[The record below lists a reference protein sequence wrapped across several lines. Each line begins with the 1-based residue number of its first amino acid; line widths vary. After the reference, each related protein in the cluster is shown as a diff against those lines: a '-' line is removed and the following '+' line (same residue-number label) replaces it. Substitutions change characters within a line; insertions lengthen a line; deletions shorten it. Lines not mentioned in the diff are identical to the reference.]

1 MALGCSHYENNTI
14 QATCSN
20 SVVVSV
26 IVPVY
31 NVEDYLERCLN
42 SIIRQTFSNME
53 IICVDDGSTDRSG
66 ELLDKYAEADS
77 RIIVIHKENGGVS
90 TARNT
95 ALACVKGR
103 FVYFIDSDDWI
114 ESNAIEE
121 FVSCMKEDVDVVVA
135 GASVEDEGGDTAR
148 GIEGLNKKYAPKRS
162 GVFFLDDSL
171 IKDMTVVVWDKLFRS
186 DIIRNNGIIFPEGRK
201 FEDTSFTVEYLVHSK
216 KVFFTQKRLYH
227 YVRRPMSITT
237 RNYNDYTDK
246 LYVFDHLYKR
256 LEGFGLLNKY
266 KNTLSFH
273 YLRYLKQG
281 YEGSPLSMR
290 GEFAKKAT
298 ALAQHYDA
306 TVFNSDLVSY
316 IKEGKYSRVAPFDKD
331 VVIVLKA
338 VHPAIENAFKTVKSL
353 FAQSYKLPKVMLMV
367 AEAEDIDKED
377 FFKNVPKELT
387 NRVDKELL
395 IEFSSTF
402 ALQTIKQK
410 YQDYVLMT
418 VENGKIYSPKWLYCV
433 MAAYLENK
441 DTFKCLTFDNSD
453 ILDDEILF
461 QDFAVIDVDASGKVM
476 VLKSQEIIVSVTSYP
491 ARIRSAALAIET
503 IFDQTRNPDRVVLW
517 LAASQFPKQYEDL
530 PKELLGL
537 VSEKGLEIQWCDDD
551 LKPHKKYF
559 YAFQRYPDALVITI
573 DDDIL
578 YPPQRIENLYLSY
591 LLHPY
596 AVAAARAHLIAISE
610 AGTILPYKLWPQEI
624 DAYVNKP
631 SLQLCATG
639 CGGVLYP
646 TTLFSKVRECLLD
659 KEIIKRSCLYADDL
673 WLKGMELV
681 AGIPLVV
688 AEEFQ
693 DLCYAPDSQDVGLW
707 HKNVDG
713 GENDRQLLQIEEE
726 INQRYG
732 SGTFRKKLLDATVG
746 VNLVG
751 AKALSNLIRFYKVKA
766 KKQISQV
773 KKPYEKY
780 TTLRMDIR
788 NRGDE
793 GCDVVEQG
801 IVPPPLSVRRPQ
813 WLTGGMTVESIAER
827 MTVAVQ
833 CKGDGE
839 LEIDLMGTDVR
850 NEDGKRYPV
859 WIDCTYFAVNGEVIF
874 AETKT
879 ICHDKRYVY
888 RKPVVDGGIV
898 TLDVTWSECRSSN
911 VLDEYR
917 QLESDLKKA
926 NSKARETGVALKNAD
941 GKVIATEYALKNAK
955 DENVKLN
962 LEKQKIAKD
971 LEKVKQENA
980 KLERDLKN
988 VKNGWS
994 FKIGRVI
1001 TWLPRRIKK

>member
-1 MALGCSHYENNTI
+1 MTLHCRHYDINGE
-14 QATCSN
+14 QPASSN
-20 SVVVSV
+20 GVVVSV

-31 NVEDYLERCLN
+31 NVEDYLERCLE
-42 SIIRQTFSNME
+42 SIVKQTFSNIE

-66 ELLDKYAEADS
+66 ELLDKYAEIDS

-90 TARNT
+90 SARNT
-95 ALACVKGR
+95 ALSCVKGK
-103 FVYFIDSDDWI
+103 FVYFIDSDDWL

-121 FVSCMKEDVDVVVA
+121 FVSCMKVDVDVVVA
-135 GASVEDEGGDTAR
+135 GASVEDEGGDTAS
-148 GIEGLNKKYAPKRS
+148 GIEGLRKKYAQKWS

-227 YVRRPMSITT
+227 YVRRPMSVTT

-290 GEFAKKAT
+290 RDFMKKAT
-298 ALAQHYDA
+298 ALAQHYDV

-316 IKEGKYSRVAPFDKD
+316 VKEGEYSRVAPFDKD
-331 VVIVLKA
+331 VVVVLK
-338 VHPAIENAFKTVKSL
+338 VVYPDIENSFRTIISQ
-353 FAQSYKLPKVMLMV
+353 FAQSYKLPKVILMIEGADNV
-367 AEAEDIDKED
+367 AQEDLLK
-377 FFKNVPKELT
+377 KLPKELT
-387 NRVDKELL
+387 NRLDKELF
-395 IEFSSTF
+395 IEFGCTF
-402 ALQTIKQK
+402 ALPVIKQK
-410 YQDYVLMT
+410 FQDYVLIT
-418 VENGKIYSPKWLYCV
+418 IESDIVYPQKWLRCV
-433 MAAYLENK
+433 VAAYSDNK
-441 DTFKCLTFDNSD
+441 DAFKCLTFDNPD
-453 ILDDEILF
+453 MLDDEILF
-461 QDFAVIDVDASGKVM
+461 KDFAIIDFDSSGTLTI
-476 VLKSQEIIVSVTSYP
+476 LKSKQIIVSVTSYP
-491 ARIRSAALAIET
+491 ARIRSVALALET
-503 IFDQTRNPDRVVLW
+503 IYEQTRKPDKVVLW
-517 LAASQFPKQYEDL
+517 LAASQFPNRDDDL
-530 PKELLGL
+530 PKELLKL
-537 VSEKGLEIQWCDDD
+537 VSGKGLEIQWCDDD

-693 DLCYAPDSQDVGLW
+693 ELRYTPDSQDVGLW
-707 HKNVDG
+707 HENVDG

-726 INQRYG
+726 IDKRYG
-732 SGTFRKKLLDATVG
+732 SGTFRKKLLDATIG
-746 VNLVG
+746 ENLVG
-751 AKALSNLIRFYKVKA
+751 AEALSNLIKFYKYRV
-766 KKQISQV
+766 KKQVNQV
-773 KKPYEKY
+773 KQQYSKY
-780 TTLRMDIR
+780 STFRMDIR

-793 GCDVVEQG
+793 GCDVLEQE
-801 IVPPPLSVRRPQ
+801 IVPQPLSVRRPQ
-813 WLTGGMTVESIAER
+813 WLLDGITVESVAGR
-827 MTVAVQ
+827 MSVVVQ

-839 LEIDLMGTDVR
+839 LEIGLMGRDVR
-850 NEDGKRYPV
+850 NEAGKRYPV

-874 AETKT
+874 ADTKT
-879 ICHDKRYVY
+879 VCHDKRYVY
-888 RKPVVDGGIV
+888 RKPVVDGETV
-898 TLDVTWSECRSSN
+898 KLEVTWSECQSSN

-917 QLESDLKKA
+917 QLQAE
-926 NSKARETGVALKNAD
+926 LKNLNNRTNQLQ
-941 GKVIATEYALKNAK
+941 KTNAK
-955 DENVKLN
+955 ILKELNETQRKAEKLDK
-962 LEKQKIAKD
+962 E
-971 LEKVKQENA
+971 
-980 KLERDLKN
+980 LKN

-994 FKIGRVI
+994 YKIGKMI
-1001 TWLPRRIKK
+1001 TWLPSKIKGCFTK